1 MQALGANL
9 ENMDLD
15 LNMEDAKLDMFAEY
29 YVSDGVL
36 SGMRLN
42 ADVDWDV
49 AADGIFGNIKVS
61 ATTML
66 KCTDYGTTVIER
78 PNVD

>member
-1 MQALGANL
+1 MHLFVS
-9 ENMDLD
+9 
-15 LNMEDAKLDMFAEY
+15 DAELDMFAEY

-42 ADVDWDV
+42 ADFAWDFMIEG
-49 AADGIFGNIKVS
+49 AFATIKES